1 MRTGGGTGLFA
12 GADHD
17 ETGDQPGARRR
28 QWLPSRLYDPAHSA
42 ACDGDDQP
50 AASGTAR
57 TNAIYA
63 ECACAADQPG
73 FWPAT
78 DRQLPGSDR
87 DARSASTAAAG
98 FTTTAC
104 GPEARSSSCRAN
116 KVRRPCGEHVAR

>member
-17 ETGDQPGARRR
+17 EAGDQPGARRR
-28 QWLPSRLYDPAHSA
+28 RWLPSRLYAPAHSA

-57 TNAIYA
+57 TNAICA
-63 ECACAADQPG
+63 ERARSSSQPG
-73 FWPAT
+73 LWPAA

-87 DARSASTAAAG
+87 DACRASTAAAG

-104 GPEARSSSCRAN
+104 GSKARSSSCATG
-116 KVRRPCGEHVAR
+116 KVRRSGSEHVAR